1 MVLAGTIIVRMATA
15 GLVMGLG
22 LEDREGVRAL
32 WWLPVRD
39 VAGMVSWLLSF
50 LWRKTT
56 WRGTEFV
63 LTADG
68 RLAAGTTI
76 GRG

>member
-1 MVLAGTIIVRMATA
+1 MRMATA
-15 GLVMGLG
+15 GLIMGVG
-22 LEDREGVRAL
+22 LEDRESLRAL
-32 WWLPVRD
+32 WMLPVRD

-56 WRGTEFV
+56 WRETEFV

-68 RLAAGTTI
+68 RLAAGTTL